1 MTIDSLEEFI
11 QTIEYE
17 FSNSFG
23 MEYRTKE
30 GFCIVTDVGFVRQWF
45 NIYKGVLRRR
55 YMQETIGGFAK
66 ERSES

>member
-1 MTIDSLEEFI
+1 MTMVSLEEFI

-30 GFCIVTDVGFVRQWF
+30 DFCIVTDVGFAKQWF
-45 NIYKGVLRRR
+45 NIYKGVLRKR
-55 YMQETIGGFAK
+55 YGYGVVGEKG
-66 ERSES
+66 